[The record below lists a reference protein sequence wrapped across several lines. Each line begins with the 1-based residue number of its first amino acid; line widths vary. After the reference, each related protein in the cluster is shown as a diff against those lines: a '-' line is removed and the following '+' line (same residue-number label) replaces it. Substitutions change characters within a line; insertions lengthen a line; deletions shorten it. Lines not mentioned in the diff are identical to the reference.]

1 MKNTQSKYVKWL
13 IGLIYIVLLAVGVP
27 WYWRS
32 DDKTIWFGFPAWAMV
47 AIIVSFILS
56 CLTAWLLQ
64 RSWSEIP
71 EESDNQ

>member
-27 WYWRS
+27 WSS

-71 EESDNQ
+71 EESDNR